1 MKHILLLFSLL
12 YSLLGSAQEKVPF
25 NGIVK
30 DVTGNPVKNVRIY
43 VDNPRLYA
51 TTDKQGRFG
60 LTDVKPDD
68 VLHVKVRKAEYEIP
82 VQGKKSIVI
91 VVAEDFLLKEAVESQ
106 ELVDIGYGFVKRRE
120 HTLPGNTISGEE
132 LVRTGQTNILDVGMG
147 KMEMAGASRKNLKEL
162 HAPIIYMTGGEGDVA
177 YRNAEMDYN
186 SIKNVHAVW
195 ADNAQAGHGGTYN
208 QPFGGSFGKMVVD
221 WLDLQLKGNAGNAA
235 NFIKTND
242 FYKEWTIK
250 NNGKGNYK

>member
-30 DVTGNPVKNVRIY
+30 DVTGSPVKNVRIY
-43 VDNPRLYA
+43 VDNLRLYA

-68 VLHVKVRKAEYEIP
+68 VLHVKARKAEYEIP

-132 LVRTGQTNILDVGMG
+132 LVRTGQTNILNAL
-147 KMEMAGASRKNLKEL
+147 AGRIPGLNVSTNSR
-162 HAPIIYMTGGEGDVA
+162 PGGEASVNIRGIQSINLPSTPLFIVDGVEQSSLMYISPYDV
-177 YRNAEMDYN
+177 DYVEVMKDA
-186 SIKNVHAVW
+186 SIYGSRGANGAIIVH
-195 ADNAQAGHGGTYN
+195 T
-208 QPFGGSFGKMVVD
+208 K
-221 WLDLQLKGNAGNAA
+221 
-235 NFIKTND
+235 IR
-242 FYKEWTIK
+242 
-250 NNGKGNYK
+250 